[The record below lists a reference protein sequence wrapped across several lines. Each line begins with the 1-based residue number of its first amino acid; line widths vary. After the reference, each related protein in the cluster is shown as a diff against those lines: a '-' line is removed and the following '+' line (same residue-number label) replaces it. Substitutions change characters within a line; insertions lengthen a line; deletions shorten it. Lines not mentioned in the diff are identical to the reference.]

1 MRFIEDMRKYF
12 DRQVK
17 VKEKLHLLS
26 AKVVRNSS
34 RAIAALHRGEKDSFK
49 RFFSLAKKNL
59 KNLEKLVEKEPEIS
73 SSGSVFSAR
82 QEVAEA
88 ALLAGILD
96 GGKLLPP
103 EEIGV
108 AYGPYLA
115 ALADVAGELRRVIL
129 DSLRRNQV
137 DVAKKMLETMEKI
150 AEIMMEFDYADSVI
164 PGMKKRQDF
173 VRQILEK
180 SRGDVTVAIR
190 QERLEKILGERK

>member
-1 MRFIEDMRKYF
+1 MRKYF

-17 VKEKLHLLS
+17 IKEKLHLLS

-59 KNLEKLVEKEPEIS
+59 KNLEKLVKKEPEIS

-88 ALLAGILD
+88 ALLAEILD

-129 DSLRRNQV
+129 DSLRKNQV